1 MSKFNRRT
9 ILVLKVLVAVYWAWV
24 VRASLATDR
33 STFDAI
39 IALSAP
45 MLLSMHFLQ
54 ALMFLRWLRG
64 RGPWVTDFAQIMLF
78 GVLHLLP
85 RMRQAPTRDPR

>member
-1 MSKFNRRT
+1 MPKFSRRV
-9 ILVLKVLVAVYWAWV
+9 IIILKVLVAVYWAWV
-24 VRASLATDR
+24 VRASLASDP

-54 ALMFLRWLRG
+54 GLMFLRWLRG
-64 RGPWVTDFAQIMLF
+64 RGPWATDFAQIMLF

-85 RMRQAPTRDPR
+85 RMQRPPSSASR